1 MAVSQL
7 LENVEADLR
16 ALSAEAKRSEG
27 VTGHLTGWFSGP
39 EHPHV
44 KDAAERTMLKL
55 RSFSGRET
63 PPTPEEAT
71 KVGPLLRLTAAYSS
85 WPRPRP
91 HNTSRTLRLGRG

>member
-7 LENVEADLR
+7 LEALEGDLR

-55 RSFSGRET
+55 RSFSGREV
-63 PPTPEEAT
+63 PPTTEEAT
-71 KVGPLLRLTAAYSS
+71 KVDYDALLCCLTM
-85 WPRPRP
+85 
-91 HNTSRTLRLGRG
+91 L